1 MARSSGNKKGSNF
14 IVQGGLLGIA
24 GLITRIIG
32 MIYRIPVT
40 NIIGD
45 KGNGYYASA
54 YYIYNIML
62 LISSYSLPLAIS
74 KVVSARL
81 SKRQYR
87 NAARFFRGGLFFA
100 TFTGGVTGL
109 VVLFGADLL
118 AGFLSEPL
126 SAIALRIF
134 APTLLIVAVMGV
146 FRGYFQGMGNMV
158 PTAVSQ
164 IIEQIINAIVSIL
177 AAKALF
183 DYGSKTAALL
193 RNEDLSYAYGAAG
206 STLGTSVG
214 AFAALL
220 FLVVLYFLVAG
231 RLHKKYTED
240 DTRFVE
246 GYGVIFRLILLTVLP
261 VVLSTAI
268 YNINDILDNFIF
280 NRMME
285 AKGLGAE
292 KTAIWGVYTGK
303 SKLLLNVPIALA
315 NSMSASAVPALSS
328 CIASDNKKGARKR
341 IGVAMRVTMIISFP
355 CATGLLVL
363 AEPIVSLLFSGEVKL
378 AAALI
383 RAGALTVM
391 TYSVS
396 TLSNGMLQGIGRMNL
411 PVKNAAI
418 SLVIHIASLVALMQ
432 YTDFGIYSVVLS
444 TIVFSLSMCLLNSI
458 SLRNSIGY
466 RQEKGRTFL
475 IPAISAAVMG
485 VVILVVWKLLSLF
498 TGNLIQTVI
507 PICVGA
513 FVYAVCILRLGGVR
527 EDELYDVPM
536 GGRIVRIAKSFG
548 LM

>member
-1 MARSSGNKKGSNF
+1 MARPESSRKSNF
-14 IVQGGLLGIA
+14 IVQGGLLGMA
-24 GLITRIIG
+24 GIVTRIIG

-87 NAARFFRGGLFFA
+87 NARKVFRGGLIFA
-100 TFTGGVTGL
+100 CITGGIAGL
-109 VVLFGADLL
+109 IVLFGADKL
-118 AGFLSEPL
+118 AEFLKEPL

-164 IIEQIINAIVSIL
+164 IIEQIINAVISIV
-177 AAKALF
+177 AAKSLF
-183 DYGSKTAALL
+183 DYGKKTAALL

-220 FLVVLYFLVAG
+220 FLVCLYFLVIG
-231 RLHKKYTED
+231 RLRKKYEED
-240 DTRFVE
+240 ERSYE
-246 GYGVIFRLILLTVLP
+246 ESYGEVMGLIMLTVFP

-268 YNINDILDNFIF
+268 YNINDILDNYCF
-280 NRMME
+280 NRLME
-285 AKGLGAE
+285 FKGLGAE
-292 KTAIWGVYTGK
+292 KTAIWGIYTGK
-303 SKLLLNVPIALA
+303 AKLLLNVPIALA
-315 NSMSASAVPALSS
+315 NSISASAVPALAS
-328 CIASDNKKGARKR
+328 CIASDNMKGARKR
-341 IGVAMRVTMIISFP
+341 ISAAMRFTMIISFP
-355 CATGLLVL
+355 CAVGLFVL
-363 AEPIVSLLFSGEVKL
+363 ADPIINLLFSGETVL
-378 AAALI
+378 AASI
-383 RAGALTVM
+383 MRAGAVTVM

-411 PVKNAAI
+411 PVKNAVI
-418 SLVIHIASLVALMQ
+418 SLVLHIASLIALMY
-432 YTDFGIYSVVLS
+432 YTNLGIYAVVIS
-444 TIVFSLSMCLLNSI
+444 TVVFSLSMCFLNSL
-458 SLRNSIGY
+458 SLRHAVAY
-466 RQEKGRTFL
+466 RQEKGRTFI
-475 IPAISAAVMG
+475 IPALSAGIMG
-485 VVILVVWKLLSLF
+485 VVIFVIWKLLSFF
-498 TGNLIQTVI
+498 TGYFIQTML
-507 PICVGA
+507 PIAAGIGIY
-513 FVYAVCILRLGGVR
+513 FICILKFGAVR
-527 EDELYDVPM
+527 EDELYDIPM

-548 LM
+548 FL

>member
-1 MARSSGNKKGSNF
+1 MARPDNIKKSNF
-14 IVQGGLLGIA
+14 IVQGGLLGMA
-24 GLITRIIG
+24 GLVTRIIG

-81 SKRQYR
+81 SNRQYR
-87 NAARFFRGGLFFA
+87 NASKVFKGGLLFA
-100 TFTGGVTGL
+100 VITGGTAGL
-109 VVLFGADLL
+109 VVLFGGNIL
-118 AGFLSEPL
+118 AELLSEPL

-164 IIEQIINAIVSIL
+164 IIEQIINAVVSII

-183 DYGSKTAALL
+183 DYGVKTAALL

-214 AFAALL
+214 AFTALV
-220 FLVVLYFLVAG
+220 FLVLLYFLVAN
-231 RLHKKYTED
+231 RLKRRFEDD
-240 DTRFVE
+240 DTRFE
-246 GYGVIFRLILLTVLP
+246 ESYGMVMRIILMTVLP
-261 VVLSTAI
+261 VILSTAI

-285 AKGLGAE
+285 AKGFGAE

-315 NSMSASAVPALSS
+315 NSMSASAVPALAS

-341 IGVAMRVTMIISFP
+341 ISAAMRFTLIISFP
-355 CATGLLVL
+355 CAIGLFVL
-363 AEPIVSLLFSGEVKL
+363 ADPVINLLFSGEADL

-383 RAGALTVM
+383 RAGAVTVM
-391 TYSVS
+391 TYSAS
-396 TLSNGMLQGIGRMNL
+396 TLTNGMLQGIGRMNL

-418 SLVIHIASLVALMQ
+418 SLVLHIASLIALMY
-432 YTDFGIYSVVLS
+432 YTDLGIYAVVIS
-444 TIVFSLSMCLLNSI
+444 TIVFSLSMCILNSLSLKHTI
-458 SLRNSIGY
+458 SY

-475 IPAISAAVMG
+475 IPALSAGIMG
-485 VVILVVWKLLSLF
+485 VVIFLVWKILSLF
-498 TGNLIQTVI
+498 AGYLIQTMI
-507 PICVGA
+507 PIAVGVV
-513 FVYAVCILRLGGVR
+513 VYFACILKFGAVR

-536 GGRIVRIAKSFG
+536 GGRIVRFAKSFG
-548 LM
+548 FL

>member
-1 MARSSGNKKGSNF
+1 MARPADKKKNF
-14 IVQGGLLGIA
+14 IVQGGLLGLA

-81 SKRQYR
+81 SKRQYK
-87 NAARFFRGGLFFA
+87 NAAKVFKGGLLFA
-100 TFTGGVTGL
+100 AITGGVTGL
-109 VVLFGADLL
+109 IVLFGSDVL
-118 AGFLSEPL
+118 ASLLSEPL
-126 SAIALRIF
+126 SAIALRVF

-164 IIEQIINAIVSIL
+164 IIEQIINAVVSII
-177 AAKALF
+177 AAKSLF
-183 DYGSKTAALL
+183 DYGTKVAALL

-214 AFAALL
+214 AFAALV
-220 FLVVLYFLVAG
+220 FLVALYFLVAG
-231 RLHKKYTED
+231 RLKKKYSDD
-240 DTRFVE
+240 DTRYE
-246 GYGVIFRLILLTVLP
+246 ESYGMVMRLILMTVLP
-261 VVLSTAI
+261 VILSTAI

-280 NRMME
+280 NHMME
-285 AKGLGAE
+285 YKGLGAE

-303 SKLLLNVPIALA
+303 AKLLLNVPIALS
-315 NSMSASAVPALSS
+315 NSMSASAVPALAS

-341 IGVAMRVTMIISFP
+341 ISAAMRVTMIIAFP
-355 CATGLLVL
+355 CATGLFVL
-363 AEPIVSLLFSGEVKL
+363 ADPIIKLLFSGETAL
-378 AAALI
+378 AAALM
-383 RAGALTVM
+383 RAGAITVM

-418 SLVIHIASLVALMQ
+418 SLILHIASLIAMMY
-432 YTDFGIYSVVLS
+432 YTDLGIYAVVIS
-444 TIVFSLSMCLLNSI
+444 TLVFSLSMCLLNSL
-458 SLRNSIGY
+458 SLRHSIAY
-466 RQEKGRTFL
+466 RQEKGRTFVL
-475 IPAISAAVMG
+475 PAISAAVMG
-485 VVILVVWKLLSLF
+485 VSIFIIWKLLSLF
-498 TGNLIQTVI
+498 AGNLIQTVI
-507 PICVGA
+507 PIIAGGI
-513 FVYAVCILRLGGVR
+513 VYFICILKLGAIR
-527 EDELYDVPM
+527 EEELYDIPM
-536 GGRIVRIAKSFG
+536 GGRIVRFAKSFG

>member
-1 MARSSGNKKGSNF
+1 MARPESSRKSNF
-14 IVQGGLLGIA
+14 IVQGGLLGMA
-24 GLITRIIG
+24 GIVTRIIG

-87 NAARFFRGGLFFA
+87 NARKVFRGGLIFA
-100 TFTGGVTGL
+100 CITGGIAGL
-109 VVLFGADLL
+109 IVLFGADKL
-118 AGFLSEPL
+118 AEFLKEPL

-164 IIEQIINAIVSIL
+164 IIEQIINAVISIV
-177 AAKALF
+177 AAKSLF
-183 DYGSKTAALL
+183 DYGKKTAALL

-220 FLVVLYFLVAG
+220 FLVSLYFLVIG
-231 RLHKKYTED
+231 RLRKKYEED
-240 DTRFVE
+240 ERSYE
-246 GYGVIFRLILLTVLP
+246 ESYGEVMGLIMLTVFP

-268 YNINDILDNFIF
+268 YNINDILDNYCF
-280 NRMME
+280 NRLME
-285 AKGLGAE
+285 FKGLGAE
-292 KTAIWGVYTGK
+292 KTAIWGIYTGK
-303 SKLLLNVPIALA
+303 AKLLLNVPIALA
-315 NSMSASAVPALSS
+315 NSISASAVPALAS
-328 CIASDNKKGARKR
+328 CIASDNMKGARKR
-341 IGVAMRVTMIISFP
+341 ISAAMRFTMIISFP
-355 CATGLLVL
+355 CAVGLFVL
-363 AEPIVSLLFSGEVKL
+363 ADPIINLLFSGETVL
-378 AAALI
+378 AASI
-383 RAGALTVM
+383 MRAGAVTVM

-411 PVKNAAI
+411 PVKNAVI
-418 SLVIHIASLVALMQ
+418 SLVLHIASLIALMY
-432 YTDFGIYSVVLS
+432 YTNLGIYAVVIS
-444 TIVFSLSMCLLNSI
+444 TVVFSLSMCFLNSL
-458 SLRNSIGY
+458 SLRHAVAY
-466 RQEKGRTFL
+466 RQEKGRTFI
-475 IPAISAAVMG
+475 IPALSAGIMG
-485 VVILVVWKLLSLF
+485 VVIFVIWKLLSFF
-498 TGNLIQTVI
+498 TGYFIQTML
-507 PICVGA
+507 PIAAGIGIY
-513 FVYAVCILRLGGVR
+513 FICILKFGAVR
-527 EDELYDVPM
+527 EDELYDIPM

-548 LM
+548 FL

>member
-1 MARSSGNKKGSNF
+1 MTRPDRSKKSNF

-24 GLITRIIG
+24 GIITRIIG

-87 NAARFFRGGLFFA
+87 NATRVFRGGLLFA
-100 TFTGGVTGL
+100 VITGGIAGL
-109 VVLFGADLL
+109 VVLFGADML
-118 AGFLSEPL
+118 ANILAEPL

-134 APTLLIVAVMGV
+134 APTLLIVAIMGV

-164 IIEQIINAIVSIL
+164 IIEQIINAIISII
-177 AAKALF
+177 AAKSLF
-183 DYGSKTAALL
+183 DYGTKTAALL
-193 RNEDLSYAYGAAG
+193 RNEDLSFAYGAAG

-214 AFAALL
+214 AFCALL
-220 FLVVLYFLVAG
+220 FLVLLYFLVAG
-231 RLHKKYTED
+231 RLRKKYETD

-246 GYGVIFRLILLTVLP
+246 SYSSVMMLIMLTVFP

-268 YNINDILDNFIF
+268 YNVNDILDNYFF

-285 AKGLGAE
+285 FRGHGAE

-303 SKLLLNVPIALA
+303 AKLLLNVPIALA
-315 NSMSASAVPALSS
+315 NSISASAVPALAS
-328 CIASDNKKGARKR
+328 CIASDNMKGARKR
-341 IGVAMRVTMIISFP
+341 VSAAMRFTMIISFP
-355 CATGLLVL
+355 CATGLFVL
-363 AEPIVSLLFSGEVKL
+363 ADPIINLLFSGETVL
-378 AAALI
+378 AASLM
-383 RAGALTVM
+383 RAGAVTVM

-411 PVKNAAI
+411 PVKNAVI
-418 SLVIHIASLVALMQ
+418 SLVLHIGALIALMY
-432 YTDFGIYSVVLS
+432 YTDLGIYAVVIS
-444 TIVFSLSMCLLNSI
+444 TLVFSLSMCLLNSL
-458 SLRNSIGY
+458 SLRHAITY
-466 RQEKGRTFL
+466 RQEKGRTFV

-485 VVILVVWKLLSLF
+485 VVIFILWKILSFF
-498 TGNLIQTVI
+498 TGYLIQTLL
-507 PICVGA
+507 PIAVGA
-513 FVYAVCILRLGGVR
+513 AVYFICILKFGAVR
-527 EDELYDVPM
+527 EDELYDIPM
-536 GGRIVRIAKSFG
+536 GGKIVRIAKSFG
-548 LM
+548 FL

>member
-1 MARSSGNKKGSNF
+1 MARPESSRKSNF
-14 IVQGGLLGIA
+14 IVQGGLLGMA
-24 GLITRIIG
+24 GIVTRIIG

-87 NAARFFRGGLFFA
+87 NARKVFRGGLIFA
-100 TFTGGVTGL
+100 CITGGIAGL
-109 VVLFGADLL
+109 IVLFGADKL
-118 AGFLSEPL
+118 AEFLKEPL

-164 IIEQIINAIVSIL
+164 IIEQIINAVISIV
-177 AAKALF
+177 AAKSLF
-183 DYGSKTAALL
+183 DYGKKTAALL

-220 FLVVLYFLVAG
+220 FLVSLYFLVIG
-231 RLHKKYTED
+231 RLSKKYEED
-240 DTRFVE
+240 ERSYE
-246 GYGVIFRLILLTVLP
+246 ESYGEVMGLIMLTVFP

-268 YNINDILDNFIF
+268 YNINDILDNYCF
-280 NRMME
+280 NRLME
-285 AKGLGAE
+285 FKGLGAE
-292 KTAIWGVYTGK
+292 KTAIWGIYTGK
-303 SKLLLNVPIALA
+303 AKLLLNVPIALA
-315 NSMSASAVPALSS
+315 NSISASAVPALAS
-328 CIASDNKKGARKR
+328 CIASDNMKGARKR
-341 IGVAMRVTMIISFP
+341 ISAAMRFTMIISFP
-355 CATGLLVL
+355 CAVGLFVL
-363 AEPIVSLLFSGEVKL
+363 ADPIINLLFSGETVL
-378 AAALI
+378 AASI
-383 RAGALTVM
+383 MRAGAVTVM

-411 PVKNAAI
+411 PVKNAVI
-418 SLVIHIASLVALMQ
+418 SLVLHIASLIALMY
-432 YTDFGIYSVVLS
+432 YTNLGIYAVVIS
-444 TIVFSLSMCLLNSI
+444 TVVFSLSMCFLNSL
-458 SLRNSIGY
+458 SLRHAVAY
-466 RQEKGRTFL
+466 RQEKGRTFI
-475 IPAISAAVMG
+475 IPALSAGIMG
-485 VVILVVWKLLSLF
+485 VVIFVIWKLLSFF
-498 TGNLIQTVI
+498 TGYFIQTML
-507 PICVGA
+507 PIAAGIGIY
-513 FVYAVCILRLGGVR
+513 FICILKFGAVR
-527 EDELYDVPM
+527 EDELYDIPM

-548 LM
+548 FL

>member
-1 MARSSGNKKGSNF
+1 MARPDNNKKSNF
-14 IVQGGLLGIA
+14 IVQGGLLGMA
-24 GLITRIIG
+24 GLVTRIIG

-87 NAARFFRGGLFFA
+87 NASRVFRGGLLFS
-100 TFTGGVTGL
+100 TLTGGIAGL
-109 VVLFGADLL
+109 IVLFGANAL
-118 AGFLSEPL
+118 ANLLSEPL

-164 IIEQIINAIVSIL
+164 IIEQIINAVVSII

-183 DYGSKTAALL
+183 DYGVKTAALL

-214 AFAALL
+214 AFAALV
-220 FLVVLYFLVAG
+220 FLVFLYFLVAG
-231 RLHKKYTED
+231 RLRKKYNDD
-240 DTRFVE
+240 DTRYVE
-246 GYGVIFRLILLTVLP
+246 SYGMVRRLILMTVLP
-261 VVLSTAI
+261 VILSTAI

-285 AKGLGAE
+285 SKGLGIQ

-315 NSMSASAVPALSS
+315 NSMSASAVPALAS

-341 IGVAMRVTMIISFP
+341 IGAAMRFTMIISFP
-355 CATGLLVL
+355 CAIGLFVL
-363 AEPIVSLLFSGEVKL
+363 ANPIINLLFSGEVDL

-383 RAGALTVM
+383 RAGAVTVM

-418 SLVIHIASLVALMQ
+418 SLVLHIASLIALMY
-432 YTDFGIYSVVLS
+432 YTDLGIYAVVIS
-444 TIVFSLSMCLLNSI
+444 TIIFSLSMCLLNGLSLKNAI
-458 SLRNSIGY
+458 SY
-466 RQEKGRTFL
+466 RQEKGRTFV
-475 IPAISAAVMG
+475 IPALSAAIMG
-485 VVILVVWKLLSLF
+485 VVIFIIWKILSLF
-498 TGNLIQTVI
+498 TGYMIQTLV
-507 PICVGA
+507 PIVAGVVVYFVSILKFGA
-513 FVYAVCILRLGGVR
+513 IR

-536 GGRIVRIAKSFG
+536 GGRIVRFAKSFG

>member
-1 MARSSGNKKGSNF
+1 MARPESSRKSNF
-14 IVQGGLLGIA
+14 IVQGGLLGMA
-24 GLITRIIG
+24 GIVTRIIG

-87 NAARFFRGGLFFA
+87 NARKVFRGGLIFA
-100 TFTGGVTGL
+100 CITGGIAGL
-109 VVLFGADLL
+109 IVLFGADKL
-118 AGFLSEPL
+118 AEFLKEPL

-164 IIEQIINAIVSIL
+164 IIEQIINAVISIV
-177 AAKALF
+177 AAKSLF
-183 DYGSKTAALL
+183 DYGKKTAALL

-220 FLVVLYFLVAG
+220 FLVSLYFLVIG
-231 RLHKKYTED
+231 RLRKKYED
-240 DTRFVE
+240 DERSYE
-246 GYGVIFRLILLTVLP
+246 ESYGEVMGLIMLTVFP

-268 YNINDILDNFIF
+268 YNINDILDNYCF
-280 NRMME
+280 NRLME
-285 AKGLGAE
+285 FKGLGAE
-292 KTAIWGVYTGK
+292 KTAIWGIYTGK
-303 SKLLLNVPIALA
+303 AKLLLNVPIALA
-315 NSMSASAVPALSS
+315 NSISASAVPALAS
-328 CIASDNKKGARKR
+328 CIASDNMKGARKR
-341 IGVAMRVTMIISFP
+341 ISAAMRFTMIISFP
-355 CATGLLVL
+355 CAVGLFVL
-363 AEPIVSLLFSGEVKL
+363 ADPIINLLFSGETVL
-378 AAALI
+378 AASI
-383 RAGALTVM
+383 MRAGAVTVM

-411 PVKNAAI
+411 PVKNAVI
-418 SLVIHIASLVALMQ
+418 SLVLHIASLIALMY
-432 YTDFGIYSVVLS
+432 YTNLGIYAVVIS
-444 TIVFSLSMCLLNSI
+444 TVVFSLSMCFLNSL
-458 SLRNSIGY
+458 SLRHAVAY
-466 RQEKGRTFL
+466 RQEKGRTFI
-475 IPAISAAVMG
+475 IPALSAGIMG
-485 VVILVVWKLLSLF
+485 VVIFVIWKLLSFF
-498 TGNLIQTVI
+498 TGYFIQTML
-507 PICVGA
+507 PIAAGIGIY
-513 FVYAVCILRLGGVR
+513 FICILKFGAVR
-527 EDELYDVPM
+527 EDELYDIPM

-548 LM
+548 FL

>member
-1 MARSSGNKKGSNF
+1 
-14 IVQGGLLGIA
+14 VQGGLLGMA
-24 GLITRIIG
+24 GLVTRVIG

-81 SKRQYR
+81 SGRQYR
-87 NAARFFRGGLFFA
+87 NASKVFRGGLLFA
-100 TFTGGVTGL
+100 AITGGLAGL
-109 VVLFGADLL
+109 TVLFGANAL
-118 AGFLSEPL
+118 AELLSEPL

-134 APTLLIVAVMGV
+134 APTLLIVAIMGV

-164 IIEQIINAIVSIL
+164 IIEQIINAIVSII

-183 DYGSKTAALL
+183 DYGVKTAALL
-193 RNEDLSYAYGAAG
+193 RNEDLAYAYGAAG

-214 AFAALL
+214 AFTALL
-220 FLVVLYFLVAG
+220 FLVLLYFLVAG
-231 RLHKKYTED
+231 RLRRKYEED
-240 DTRFVE
+240 DTRYE
-246 GYGVIFRLILLTVLP
+246 ESYGLVMRLILMTVLP
-261 VVLSTAI
+261 VILSTAI
-268 YNINDILDNFIF
+268 YNINDILDNFVF

-285 AKGLGAE
+285 AKGLGVE

-315 NSMSASAVPALSS
+315 NSMSASAVPALAS

-341 IGVAMRVTMIISFP
+341 ISAAMRFTMIISFP
-355 CATGLLVL
+355 CAVGLFVL
-363 AEPIVSLLFSGEVKL
+363 ADPVIHLLFSGEAEL

-383 RAGALTVM
+383 RAAAVTVM
-391 TYSVS
+391 TYSAS
-396 TLSNGMLQGIGRMNL
+396 TLTNGMLQGIGRMNL

-418 SLVIHIASLVALMQ
+418 SLVLHTGALIALMY
-432 YTDFGIYSVVLS
+432 YTDLGIYAVVIS
-444 TIVFSLSMCLLNSI
+444 TIVFSLSMCLLNSL
-458 SLRNSIGY
+458 SLRHAISY

-475 IPAISAAVMG
+475 IPALSAGIMG
-485 VVILVVWKLLSLF
+485 VVIFLLWKILSLF
-498 TGNLIQTVI
+498 TGYLIQTMI
-507 PICVGA
+507 PIAVGII
-513 FVYAVCILRLGGVR
+513 VYFACILKFGAVR

-536 GGRIVRIAKSFG
+536 GGRIVRFAKSFG
-548 LM
+548 FL